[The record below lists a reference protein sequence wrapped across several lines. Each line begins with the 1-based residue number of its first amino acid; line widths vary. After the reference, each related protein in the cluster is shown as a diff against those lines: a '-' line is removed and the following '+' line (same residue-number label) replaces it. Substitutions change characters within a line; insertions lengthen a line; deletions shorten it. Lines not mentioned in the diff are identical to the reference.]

1 MTEWTG
7 GCDMGNINS
16 RVALYDVGD
25 LVQVIPKDKM
35 EHLPIEEQWVGILP
49 KMLDMGGQEYEVK
62 QVEYDSEHDTYMYAI
77 GDSIMWF
84 WFSDNLLIP
93 PKVLNS
99 ADDESLDNLI
109 M

>member
-1 MTEWTG
+1 M
-7 GCDMGNINS
+7 NS

-35 EHLPIEEQWVGILP
+35 EHLTIEEQWVGILP
-49 KMLDMGGQEYEVK
+49 EMLDMGGQEFEVEM
-62 QVEYDSEHDTYMYAI
+62 VEYDSEHDTYMYAL
-77 GDSIMWF
+77 GDSSIWF
-84 WFSDNLLIP
+84 WFSDNLLIL